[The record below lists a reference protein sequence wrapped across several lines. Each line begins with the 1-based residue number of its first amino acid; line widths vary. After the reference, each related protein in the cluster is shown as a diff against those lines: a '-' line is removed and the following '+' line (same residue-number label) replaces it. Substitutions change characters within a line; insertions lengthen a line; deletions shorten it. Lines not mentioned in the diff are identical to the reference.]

1 MGDTQRPLSA
11 AALAAAAGTVSVS
24 VPHLPAAQAVRAAVA
39 HYNERRSPGSRPAAL
54 TSNPQF
60 LARITVNYLRHAAST
75 YDHTRNVLTRHGDAD
90 TAGKTVKLRTLQ
102 AIAAAYP
109 WLAGECARQN
119 AEHTAP
125 GR

>member
-60 LARITVNYLRHAAST
+60 LARITVNYLLST
-75 YDHTRNVLTRHGDAD
+75 PRSVHLRPHTE
-90 TAGKTVKLRTLQ
+90 RTDP
-102 AIAAAYP
+102 A
-109 WLAGECARQN
+109 W
-119 AEHTAP
+119 
-125 GR
+125 